1 MINFSE
7 LYKLYQQP
15 KDVSKSSK
23 FARIMEKINDS
34 SVETLNVKGLRLL
47 EATEEDR
54 YISTTSIVPVE
65 TRKAH

>member
-1 MINFSE
+1 
-7 LYKLYQQP
+7 
-15 KDVSKSSK
+15 
-23 FARIMEKINDS
+23 MEKINDS

-47 EATEEDR
+47 EAPEEDR